1 MRMTDGE
8 IRSMYKSAKY
18 KKKQIEILA
27 QLNCCDT
34 GKILQII
41 HNNRDV
47 KEKLEKH
54 DSTDCIASRKADA
67 LMDRLDELN
76 SMIKPLEDEYRGV
89 IKALMQITDQS
100 REI

>member
-1 MRMTDGE
+1 MQMTDGE
-8 IRSMYKSAKY
+8 IRRMYKSAKN

-34 GKILQII
+34 GKILQIV
-41 HNNRDV
+41 HNNRDA

-54 DSTDCIASRKADA
+54 DSAYCITIHKANA

-76 SMIKPLEDEYRGV
+76 AMIKPLEDEYRGAV
-89 IKALMQITDQS
+89 KALMQITDQS